1 MQKSN
6 LVTPPRVNSSR
17 AYSAAVAVLLLLTGT
32 ADIIFAAVYYVSPTS
47 VSTDWV
53 AAQNISA
60 PCSAATAMLNAVAGD
75 TVYFRGGTYQLG
87 PSAVPGQADI
97 GYHATLE
104 PANSGTSD
112 NPITFQA
119 YPGEEAVL
127 NGHVTVNVTGIAD
140 AGTDNYHLVDNDV
153 DFIAAGV
160 VGWRIFR
167 TTDKEGGAAV
177 DTVETH
183 TVTFQTGTHNS
194 NVNLLPGDAYTIGQD
209 IVSPIGV
216 WRQEYIIIDGFKV
229 QADDGLNAARI
240 IIGSHSA
247 DYYARGLVVRNCEV
261 YGGTTKIVHGDNRE
275 GIRVECTEGALVSG
289 CKVNNFLNVT
299 NNQNTSAFKT
309 YDNNNFIFKNNER
322 YDPIRGFFIK
332 RRTNG
337 AVIKNNYVHDCCE
350 SIMVTSFISP
360 EYNSQRNISIF
371 NNVVTYSESFTM
383 SDFVQETSD
392 SDNMRVYNNTFY
404 TGYGTAATVTFGAG
418 AKYYYNNIL
427 VGRPRDYD
435 LGHLRFSSRD
445 PAGGGVPV
453 KIMECDHN
461 LFDPLDSSQ
470 GLLIRTIKYGDSAEY
485 ISTNYQSLP
494 AWQSSGELDDG
505 SNPGTGSLAASPLFL
520 NASGAMNQL
529 DDFRLA
535 AGSPARN
542 AGRDGVNMGA
552 DIDMVGI
559 EGTGSDDPEQINTGA
574 PNAPAGLTIK

>member
-1 MQKSN
+1 MQKSS
-6 LVTPPRVNSSR
+6 LYSPRR
-17 AYSAAVAVLLLLTGT
+17 GEGGDEMRTSAATLLILMAVV
-32 ADIIFAAVYYVSPTS
+32 DSIFAAVYYVSPAS
-47 VSTDWV
+47 ISTDWA

-60 PCSAATAMLNAVAGD
+60 PCSAATAMLNAIAGD
-75 TVYFRGGTYQLG
+75 TVYFRGGVYELG

-104 PANSGTSD
+104 PANSGTSE

-119 YPGEEAVL
+119 YPGEGAVL
-127 NGHVTVNVTGIAD
+127 NGHVTVNVTCIAD

-153 DFIAAGV
+153 DFIAAVV
-160 VGWRIFR
+160 VGWSIFR

-229 QADDGLNAARI
+229 QADSGLNAARI

-247 DYYARGLVVRNCEV
+247 GYYARGLTVKNCEV

-275 GIRVECTEGALVSG
+275 GMRVECTEGAVVSG

-309 YDNNNFIFKNNER
+309 YDNNNFIFKNNEI
-322 YDPIRGFFIK
+322 YDSLRGFYIK

-337 AVIKNNYVHDCCE
+337 AVVKNNYVYNCNE
-350 SIMVTSFISP
+350 GVAITSVISVD
-360 EYNSQRNISIF
+360 YNSQRNVSIF
-371 NNVVTYSESFTM
+371 NNVITYSGSFTL
-383 SDFVQETSD
+383 SDSVQETSD

-418 AKYYYNNIL
+418 RKYYYNNIL

-435 LGHLRFSSRD
+435 LGHMRFTSQN
-445 PAGGGVPV
+445 PATGGTAVR
-453 KIMECDHN
+453 IMECDHN
-461 LFDPLDSSQ
+461 LLDPLDSSQ
-470 GLLIRTIKYGDSAEY
+470 GMLIRIIKYGDSGEY
-485 ISTNYQSLP
+485 ISTNYRSLS

-505 SNPGTGSLAASPLFL
+505 SNPGTGSLAVSP
-520 NASGAMNQL
+520 
-529 DDFRLA
+529 
-535 AGSPARN
+535 
-542 AGRDGVNMGA
+542 
-552 DIDMVGI
+552 
-559 EGTGSDDPEQINTGA
+559 
-574 PNAPAGLTIK
+574 